1 MGKVKYIFIFLL
13 VGFVSNLFAL
23 TNRYEMKSGIVEYEI
38 VGNAGSENNG
48 EVIRGTSKLYFKDY
62 GNLELTDEK
71 IVQTIM
77 GEKEEERTVSKI
89 VKDKMFTADF
99 NDEVIY
105 SQKLIFDADNTMLN
119 IKNKETFVQMG
130 AKHKGTE
137 EILGYKCEVWQLGED
152 KIWVYNTVPLKQV
165 SQSLGIVQIQQAKFA
180 VFNIDIKDDKFKL
193 PSFPVK
199 PIEEI
204 IGDGE
209 GEFPNISPEQE
220 KMMGEM
226 MKAPKK

>member
-1 MGKVKYIFIFLL
+1 VGKIRYILIFLL
-13 VGFVSNLFAL
+13 VGFVDLFAA
-23 TNRYEMKSGIVEYEI
+23 NRYNIKSGIVEYEI
-38 VGNAGSENNG
+38 IGNTEGGAKGDTIS
-48 EVIRGTSKLYFKDY
+48 GTSKLYFKDF
-62 GNLELTDEK
+62 GNLELTDER
-71 IVQTIM
+71 IIQTIM
-77 GEKEEERTVSKI
+77 GEKEEERTISKI
-89 VKDKMFTADF
+89 VNEKLLTVDF

-105 SQKLIFDADNTMLN
+105 SQKLVLDEENPIQN
-119 IKNKETFVQMG
+119 IKTYEAFIQMG
-130 AKHKGTE
+130 AKNLGTE

>member
-1 MGKVKYIFIFLL
+1 MGKIRYILIFLL
-13 VGFVSNLFAL
+13 VGFVDLFAA
-23 TNRYEMKSGIVEYEI
+23 NRYNIKSGIVEYEI
-38 VGNAGSENNG
+38 IGNTEGGAKGDTIS
-48 EVIRGTSKLYFKDY
+48 GTSKLYFKDF
-62 GNLELTDEK
+62 GNLELTDER
-71 IVQTIM
+71 IIQTIM
-77 GEKEEERTVSKI
+77 GEKEEERTISKI
-89 VKDKMFTADF
+89 VNEKLLTVDF

-105 SQKLIFDADNTMLN
+105 SQKLVLDEENPIQN
-119 IKNKETFVQMG
+119 IKTYEAFIQMG
-130 AKHKGTE
+130 AKNLGTE

>member
-1 MGKVKYIFIFLL
+1 MGKIRYILIFLL
-13 VGFVSNLFAL
+13 VGFVDLFAA
-23 TNRYEMKSGIVEYEI
+23 NRYNIKSGIVEYEI
-38 VGNAGSENNG
+38 IGNTEGGAKGDTIS
-48 EVIRGTSKLYFKDY
+48 GTSKLYFKDF
-62 GNLELTDEK
+62 GNLELTDER
-71 IVQTIM
+71 IIQTIM
-77 GEKEEERTVSKI
+77 GEKEEERTISKI
-89 VKDKMFTADF
+89 VNEKLLTVDF

-105 SQKLIFDADNTMLN
+105 SQKLVLDEENSIQN
-119 IKNKETFVQMG
+119 IKTYEALIQMG
-130 AKHKGTE
+130 AKNLGTE

-204 IGDGE
+204 IGDSE
-209 GEFPNISPEQE
+209 AEFPNISPEQE
-220 KMMGEM
+220 KMMNEM
-226 MKAPKK
+226 MKDPKK

>member
-105 SQKLIFDADNTMLN
+105 SQKLIFDADNAMLN

-137 EILGYKCEVWQLGED
+137 EILGYKCDIWELGED
-152 KIWVYNTVPLKQV
+152 KIWVYNSVPLKQV
-165 SQSLGIVQIQQAKFA
+165 SQSLGMIQIQQAKFA

-193 PSFPVK
+193 PPFPIK
-199 PIEEI
+199 PIEELVGEQE
-204 IGDGE
+204 GD
-209 GEFPNISPEQE
+209 FNINEEQE
-220 KMMGEM
+220 KRAG
-226 MKAPKK
+226 KAV